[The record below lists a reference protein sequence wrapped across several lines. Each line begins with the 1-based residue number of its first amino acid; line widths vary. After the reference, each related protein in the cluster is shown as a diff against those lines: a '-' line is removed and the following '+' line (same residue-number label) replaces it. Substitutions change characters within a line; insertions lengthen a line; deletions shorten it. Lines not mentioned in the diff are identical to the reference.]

1 MKILFT
7 GFKPFLD
14 NVENPSEALVKSLIE
29 NGYKGQVF
37 EVAYS
42 VIDEY
47 FSSVDQ
53 KTFDFIISFG
63 LASRR
68 KEISIEQYAFNRV
81 SVKTEDSLG
90 FLPSRPYIAEKGA
103 YRETSV
109 IDAWKLADK
118 LKEAGIDSYV
128 SEDAGSYLCNY
139 IYYTSLRATGGR
151 ALFIHLPQEGADF
164 NHLYYERAAKII
176 TAYII
181 NLLDNPKQVSLN

>member
-14 NVENPSEALVKSLIE
+14 NVENTSETLVKSLIE

-37 EVAYS
+37 EVAYR

-47 FSSVDQ
+47 FSSVGQ

-63 LASRR
+63 LASSR

-81 SVKTEDSLG
+81 SVDTEDSLG
-90 FLPSRPYIAEKGA
+90 FLPSGPYIAEKGK

-109 IDAWKLADK
+109 IDARKLVDK

-128 SEDAGSYLCNY
+128 SKDAGSYLCNY
-139 IYYTSLRATGGR
+139 IYYTSLRITEGR
-151 ALFIHLPQEGADF
+151 ALFIHLPQEGAGF
-164 NHLYYERAAKII
+164 NHLFYERAAKII
-176 TAYII
+176 MAYVIY
-181 NLLDNPKQVSLN
+181 LLDNSKQISLN